1 MVQYFNFTLKKYEM
15 RPPKILKQLQSYQM
29 AVIKIN
35 FTYIFGD
42 AGQLKLVWTWTNE
55 VLQQ

>member
-15 RPPKILKQLQSYQM
+15 RSPKILKQLQGYQM
-29 AVIKIN
+29 TVIKIN

-42 AGQLKLVWTWTNE
+42 AGQLKLVWAWTNE

>member
-1 MVQYFNFTLKKYEM
+1 M
-15 RPPKILKQLQSYQM
+15 RSPKILKQLQSYEM
-29 AVIKIN
+29 TVININ

-42 AGQLKLVWTWTNE
+42 AGQLKLVWAWTNE